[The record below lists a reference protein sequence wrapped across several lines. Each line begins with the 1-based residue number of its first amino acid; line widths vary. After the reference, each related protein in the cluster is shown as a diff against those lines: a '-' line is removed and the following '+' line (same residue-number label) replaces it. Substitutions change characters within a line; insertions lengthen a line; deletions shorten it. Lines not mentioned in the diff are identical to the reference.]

1 MRIQQLGYVAQ
12 GKRKI
17 QPMGAYAQLVEKGTG
32 SRAILMHDG
41 SVEDTIGL
49 MKQMVAKYSY
59 QVKRLAK
66 ELLKEAG
73 GNPNSKA
80 FYKRIFDFCYTH
92 IQYKEDEQG
101 VEQLREPAKAI
112 KDAVSGI
119 DCDCYSIL
127 VASLLK
133 EAGCTKPIEFKIIK
147 INNGRDFQHVY
158 VIVDN
163 YIIDPVV
170 DEFNSEA
177 KGITER
183 KLFGLNGV
191 NGIPIQQLGQII
203 IDENTLIDGQ
213 KIDTTQ
219 YKVEVPTNLKPLFA
233 AAQNPFTVILENAFK
248 GTSIDKKEPVI
259 NPPSKPNVS
268 IQTGKTNT
276 LVNAAPIA
284 LPNKGGNTRVP
295 SIPTNLTFGG
305 IQDNLN
311 DFANEAKD
319 KLNKLPLADLLKTY
333 SKVSEELKQVSQGVN
348 SAAADLLTNEKHIQ
362 AGTNAVNGTF
372 TSIAGSGGLIS
383 ASAPLIAGGLASAG
397 VTVSVGAIVAT
408 GGIIIAVAGVI
419 YGIYKLL
426 PDDTQKAI
434 GEGVANFGDWVS
446 GKGPS
451 KMTFNNFEGWEAKD
465 VDVNVYGDQ
474 IRGYREGMTG
484 DKSGLG
490 IVEHPSDYLPILLT
504 IYKAAPLP
512 VGGQF
517 EVNPEIATAHS
528 NWQKFMIKKFGTEF
542 WKVPAWGK
550 YRAFMCAPFIAEIVY
565 KEKYETWKL
574 KNKLTV
580 NATVPNYDWARVDN
594 LYLNDQINAVQVLL
608 TLTKKKEL
616 DYETLRQQDFPIEP
630 STAAGFQWIGG
641 QNGGSKAGIMTNAQN
656 IAFKPGDKV
665 QITVTDGDTSYNG
678 IHTVAYLGTDDGKYK
693 ENLVTINTKATGKPA
708 KGNIKLLNPINL
720 NGGANTANMGWIFGT
735 ALGLIGLAAIIGK
748 KSTNN

>member
-1 MRIQQLGYVAQ
+1 MKIQQLGYVAS

-17 QPMGAYAQLVEKGTG
+17 QPMDKYAQLVEKGTG
-32 SRAILMHDG
+32 SRDILMPDG
-41 SVEDTIGL
+41 DVEDTVSL

-92 IQYKEDEQG
+92 IQYKEDEAG

-127 VASLLK
+127 IASLLK
-133 EAGCTKPIEFKIIK
+133 EGGCTKPIEFKIIK

-183 KLFGLNGV
+183 KLFGLNGI
-191 NGIPIQQLGQII
+191 NGIPIQQLGRII
-203 IDENTLIDGQ
+203 IDENTIIDGQ

-219 YKVEVPTNLKPLFA
+219 YKVDVPANLKPLFA
-233 AAQNPFTVILENAFK
+233 AAQNPFTVILAEAFK
-248 GTSIDKKEPVI
+248 GTAIDKKEPII
-259 NPPSKPNVS
+259 NPPIRPIIN

-276 LVNAAPIA
+276 TVEAPSF
-284 LPNKGGNTRVP
+284 LPNKTGSNGKP
-295 SIPTNLTFGG
+295 FIPADITFLG

-311 DFANEAKD
+311 AFADEAKD
-319 KLNKLPLADLLKTY
+319 KLNKLPLADLVKTY
-333 SKVSEELKQVSQGVN
+333 SKVTDELKKVSQGAN
-348 SAAADLLTNEKHIQ
+348 SAAADLLTNEKHIE
-362 AGTNAVNGTF
+362 AGKNAV
-372 TSIAGSGGLIS
+372 SGALGYGATGL
-383 ASAPLIAGGLASAG
+383 
-397 VTVSVGAIVAT
+397 VAT
-408 GGIIIAVAGVI
+408 GGSAVGMLVSMGTITAATGGTALIVIGAAAAVAATLWA
-419 YGIYKLL
+419 IYKIL
-426 PDDTQKAI
+426 PAFAQNAV
-434 GEGVANFGDWVS
+434 GEGAANFGDWIS

-465 VDVNVYGDQ
+465 VDVNVFGDQ

-490 IVEHPSDYLPILLT
+490 IVEYPNDYLPILLR

-512 VGGQF
+512 VGSQF
-517 EVNPEIATAHS
+517 EVNPDIATAHS
-528 NWQKFMIKKFGTEF
+528 NWQNFMIKKFGSEF

-574 KNKLTV
+574 KNRLTV
-580 NATVPNYDWARVDN
+580 NATVPNYDWSRVDN

-616 DYETLRQQDFPIEP
+616 DYETLRKQDFPIEP

-641 QNGGSKAGIMTNAQN
+641 QNNGTKAGIMTNAQN

-708 KGNIKLLNPINL
+708 KGNIKLLNPIDL
-720 NGGANTANMGWIFGT
+720 NSGEANTASTGMILGGL
-735 ALGLIGLAAIIGK
+735 LGLIALGAIFGK